1 MSDASRGQ
9 FLNDELEA
17 LQSRAGHWQVVTTR
31 PEPGVVLF
39 EVRLSD
45 YHEYFFVAEGDKSIL
60 ITMFDPSDETHREPQ
75 VFVFAKPYGWDL
87 SLDDD
92 DALLQ
97 VWQAVGV
104 QR

>member
-1 MSDASRGQ
+1 MSSR
-9 FLNDELEA
+9 LEA
-17 LQSRAGHWQVVTTR
+17 LQSRPGHWQVVTTR
-31 PEPGVVLF
+31 PERGVVLF

-45 YHEYFFVAEGDKSIL
+45 YHEYFFVAEGDKSIS